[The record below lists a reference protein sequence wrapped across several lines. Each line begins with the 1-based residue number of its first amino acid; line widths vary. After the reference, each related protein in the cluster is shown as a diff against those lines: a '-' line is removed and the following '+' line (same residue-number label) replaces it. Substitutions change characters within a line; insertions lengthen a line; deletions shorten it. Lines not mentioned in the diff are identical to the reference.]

1 MKNIFLL
8 VLFSIGLF
16 GCSSSEI
23 QEKSPQEKSELYTE
37 MGTSALMRGDFPRA
51 IEDLRKALT
60 INPTNAI
67 ARSHLGLAYYALGRK
82 QDGKTEVQRSVTDDP
97 KYSDGYINLGSFAV
111 EEKKYPLAKHYFK
124 KALENLE
131 YKSRYRALTNLGQVY
146 LLEGNYVD
154 AKFYF
159 NQSLSFNP
167 EFCQTHFL
175 LGTIAMK
182 EKRFEAASVSFKK
195 SISKLCA
202 TNIEGKY
209 QLGLAYLKMRKFE
222 RAKHEFSSLIESN
235 PQSLQAQSAGSL
247 LREIP

>member
-1 MKNIFLL
+1 MKSAFLVIL
-8 VLFSIGLF
+8 IALNLF
-16 GCSSSEI
+16 GCSGSQV

-60 INPTNAI
+60 INPANAI

-82 QDGKTEVQRSVTDDP
+82 QDGKNEVQRAVIDDP

-131 YKSRYRALTNLGQVY
+131 YKARYRALTNLGQVY
-146 LLEGNYVD
+146 MLEGNFVD

-175 LGTIAMK
+175 MGSIAMK
-182 EKRFEAASVSFKK
+182 EKRYEAATISFQKSV
-195 SISKLCA
+195 SKLCA

-222 RAKHEFSSLIESN
+222 KAKHEFTSLIESN
-235 PQSLQAQSAGSL
+235 PQSLQAQTAGSL
-247 LREIP
+247 LKEIP